1 MISWLI
7 DFLFRLADA
16 RAKQQAAEEEKRRAQ
31 IAESDRAI
39 REELAQ
45 AEAKRNAARN

>member
-1 MISWLI
+1 MMAWLI
-7 DFLFRLADA
+7 DFFFRLADA
-16 RAKQQAAEEEKRRAQ
+16 RMKQQAADEEKRRAQ

-45 AEAKRNAARN
+45 AESKRNAARN